1 MTDTARITERK
12 AQLEI
17 DPSGMLIVLP
27 WHDPV
32 VDRIGFNIRGSYVET
47 FWLGILGPTST
58 WLLRRIDSG
67 FDVYPEGYELNLGE
81 TAAALGLTFQ
91 AGKVSPFV
99 RSLQRCVMFGAARA
113 SSYGVE
119 VRRFMP
125 PLNAR
130 NLNRLP
136 EHLRRVHNDWLP
148 ARTNESDL
156 LAG

>member
-1 MTDTARITERK
+1 M
-12 AQLEI
+12 
-17 DPSGMLIVLP
+17 
-27 WHDPV
+27 
-32 VDRIGFNIRGSYVET
+32 GFEIRGTYVET

-58 WLLRRIDSG
+58 WLMRRIDSG
-67 FDVYPEGYELNLGE
+67 FDVYPDGYELNLAE

-99 RSLQRCVMFGAARA
+99 RSLQRCVMFGAARV
-113 SSYGVE
+113 STYGIE

-130 NLNRLP
+130 NLSRLP
-136 EHLRRVHNDWLP
+136 EHLRQAHAEWSP
-148 ARTNESDL
+148 ARANGQSL